1 MKLFKNKKSKIFI
14 LISIFILLVISLY
27 TLKNSKIFNTKLSKD
42 KEVSEDIT
50 KTQTSNNEEKSENDN
65 YHIFSTNNN
74 DLIPLLQY
82 HNWIIKPYCFID
94 NLENTKI
101 ITSADM
107 DECKNLLKNEEDKL
121 DSIYEIKFL
130 SEEDNN
136 DIFRE
141 TEGYFWYYDNI
152 REIGYSYSEDENK
165 FMLIE
170 INHVSVGS
178 FASLK
183 IYEIK
188 ISNDKIELILKD
200 TKTANSQDTG
210 DLSSPIQWTIN

>member
-1 MKLFKNKKSKIFI
+1 
-14 LISIFILLVISLY
+14 
-27 TLKNSKIFNTKLSKD
+27 
-42 KEVSEDIT
+42 
-50 KTQTSNNEEKSENDN
+50 
-65 YHIFSTNNN
+65 
-74 DLIPLLQY
+74 
-82 HNWIIKPYCFID
+82 
-94 NLENTKI
+94 
-101 ITSADM
+101 M

-136 DIFRE
+136 DIFPE